1 VAELVRGPL
10 VIADLGGYTR
20 FLTGS
25 ELDHAHDILADL
37 LGVVAEGLRPAIGVE
52 KLEGDAVF
60 CADATGVVSADGVLS
75 AIESCYAAFAR
86 RRRTIGQAT
95 TCTCAAC
102 AAIPQLALKFVA
114 HHGEFVVRDIAGSRE
129 LVGTDVIRV
138 HRLLKNSVASQTGI
152 SAYALLTDSLVAEM
166 GADGD
171 DLGPRHTEAYEDCGE
186 IAARVV
192 DLDARWRAAEA
203 AVDVIVTEA
212 ESTVSYSGTSVAS
225 PALLW
230 EVINEPRHQLV
241 WKRLATS
248 IEMDNPSGARGVG
261 SQTHCVHGKT
271 NIEQEILDYKPPSH
285 LTYDERNPL
294 GLMRWTFTLQPAAG
308 GTVVTLR
315 GMLLGGVVQRL
326 KLIVARR
333 ILDRD
338 VGGAVQAL
346 LPYAD
351 GLASDCDRSA
361 IPSSRSA
368 SLEAG
373 GPSGP

>member
-1 VAELVRGPL
+1 VPELVRGPL

-60 CADATGVVSADGVLS
+60 CADATGAVGANGVLS

-152 SAYALLTDSLVAEM
+152 SAYALLTDSLVAETGVKGDAL
-166 GADGD
+166 GA
-171 DLGPRHTEAYEDCGE
+171 PHTEAYDDCGE
-186 IAARVV
+186 MCAFVV

-203 AVDVIVTEA
+203 ATDVLVSEA
-212 ESTVSYSGTSVAS
+212 ESAVTYSGTSAAS
-225 PALLW
+225 PELLW
-230 EVINEPRHQLV
+230 EVINEPRHQLA
-241 WKRLATS
+241 WKRSATS
-248 IEMDNPSGARGVG
+248 IDMDNPSGARGIG

-271 NIEQEILDYKPPSH
+271 NIEQEIVDYKPPRH

-294 GLMRWTFTLQPAAG
+294 GLMRWTFTLEPTAG
-308 GTVVTLR
+308 GTVLTLR
-315 GMLLGGVVQRL
+315 GMLLGGTVQRL

-338 VGGAVQAL
+338 VGGAVKAIF
-346 LPYAD
+346 PYAD
-351 GLASDCDRSA
+351 ELASDGAR
-361 IPSSRSA
+361 A
-368 SLEAG
+368 STAAAG
-373 GPSGP
+373 GPVPVRP

>member
-1 VAELVRGPL
+1 MAELVRGPL

-37 LGVVAEGLRPAIGVE
+37 LGVVADALRPAIGIE

-60 CADATGVVSADGVLS
+60 CADAAGVVGADGVLS
-75 AIESCYAAFAR
+75 AIESCYASFAR

-152 SAYALLTDSLVAEM
+152 NAYALLSDSLVAAM
-166 GADGD
+166 GVGGD
-171 DLGPRHTEAYEDCGE
+171 VLGPPHSEAYEDCGE
-186 IAARVV
+186 IRARVV

-203 AVDVIVTEA
+203 ATDVVVTET
-212 ESTVSYSGTSVAS
+212 ESTFCYSGTSIAS
-225 PALLW
+225 PELLW
-230 EVINEPRHQLV
+230 EVINEPRHQLA
-241 WKRLATS
+241 WKRSATA
-248 IEMDNPSGARGVG
+248 IDMDNPSGARGIG

-271 NIEQEILDYKPPSH
+271 RIEQEIIDYKPPRH
-285 LTYDERNPL
+285 LTYEERNPL
-294 GLMRWTFTLQPAAG
+294 GPMRWTFGLEPAPG

-315 GMLLGGVVQRL
+315 GMLLGGVVQRV

-333 ILDRD
+333 ILDRE
-338 VGGAVQAL
+338 VGGAIQAL
-346 LPYAD
+346 FPYAD
-351 GLASDCDRSA
+351 ELARAD
-361 IPSSRSA
+361 SRP
-368 SLEAG
+368 
-373 GPSGP
+373 GPARA